1 MKGRWFDCVR
11 QVYLT
16 PERVWLANAGDSRA
30 IMCRKGRAV
39 QISRDHK
46 SDSVDEKRRIQALH
60 GFITE
65 DRRVNG
71 VLALSRA
78 LGDTEQQPHVTSDLS
93 VCSRASCADLCFF

>member
-1 MKGRWFDCVR
+1 M
-11 QVYLT
+11 
-16 PERVWLANAGDSRA
+16 
-30 IMCRKGRAV
+30 

-46 SDSVDEKRRIQALH
+46 SDSVDEKRRIQARKKGCNSGSGSFFFFFRKALH

-78 LGDTEQQPHVTSDLS
+78 LGDTEQQPHVT
-93 VCSRASCADLCFF
+93 